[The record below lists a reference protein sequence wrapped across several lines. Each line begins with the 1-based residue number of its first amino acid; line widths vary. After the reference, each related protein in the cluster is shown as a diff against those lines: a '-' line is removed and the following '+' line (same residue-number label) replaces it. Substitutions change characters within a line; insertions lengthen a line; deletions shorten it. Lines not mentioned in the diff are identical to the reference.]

1 MPPKRSPNNS
11 PGRRRSWGAAGSD
24 AGSDAGTALLPSLTA
39 AEVAAAL
46 APTVTVQA
54 VVVPDSL
61 PLWWL
66 VFVSLYY
73 FPIQLSWLLLGAM
86 MVPTAVQEIVP
97 GDERN
102 ARLAFALALGS
113 AMQFA
118 QPLIGAFSDHID
130 GCGPVMGRRRP
141 FLIAGQLMSCVGL
154 AVMMVAHTLGATLG
168 YWAVAGGYT
177 LYMLGNAVGYGV
189 YPSLI
194 PNHIPEHQRGLASGL
209 QGFMSLLAFVSA
221 ATLGVVA
228 GNAGEGGGSA
238 SAGSGG
244 AGEDAGSGSTTAIY
258 ILLIAL
264 NFVCMVV
271 SVISFGEEP
280 GLCTLKPE
288 AQLPPPPLRL
298 SLSPRKSACASACS
312 FFEAFKHRA
321 FSWLFVVM
329 MFGMLSQFVVMALG
343 EMFMHDRVAPH
354 FDVLGHSLTTSAEAA
369 MGIWT
374 LVQCVSSFCVV
385 VPSGVLSA
393 QVGRKKMLGA
403 AYIITASS
411 YLFFVLP
418 RRPSFAMLL
427 IAALVNGLGV
437 GM

>member
-1 MPPKRSPNNS
+1 M
-11 PGRRRSWGAAGSD
+11 
-24 AGSDAGTALLPSLTA
+24 PSLTA

-238 SAGSGG
+238 SAGGGG
-244 AGEDAGSGSTTAIY
+244 AGADAGSGSTTAIY

-280 GLCTLKPE
+280 GVCALKPE

-354 FDVLGHSLTTSAEAA
+354 FEVLGHSLTSSAEAA